1 MFVIDLI
8 NYICVYVKFII
19 VILVKIIFKFV
30 DMINLFKKL
39 VKKNLLYFIVL
50 LNFKMRFGEK
60 MYVMFYKMYLVC
72 NIIFYFIIRN

>member
-8 NYICVYVKFII
+8 NYICVYVEFII

-72 NIIFYFIIRN
+72 NIIFYFII